1 MTTVK
6 FLGGSFMKTL
16 LNAIKIM
23 LLVVVSGIV
32 LFLICTG
39 GGRLVILFNFLLSPL
54 IWIFTFPIIG
64 PIVFAITGMVLYAVM
79 VRRPS
84 QTWKNNEKNLFIL
97 VLFIMVGGWL
107 ASVEYAEMMFLLT
120 CLVGVSYPIIQIVR
134 FEIRGWKIITDVGR
148 ALPFCSFSQLSAINF
163 KSPAANKQNG
173 IYGSNLIWESLSS
186 TLSLKLWAMSM
197 KHFNAVFACGSSLS
211 YWSFIYLRNWSRC
224 AIGNS

>member
-84 QTWKNNEKNLFIL
+84 QTWKNNEKNL
-97 VLFIMVGGWL
+97 
-107 ASVEYAEMMFLLT
+107 SH
-120 CLVGVSYPIIQIVR
+120 
-134 FEIRGWKIITDVGR
+134 
-148 ALPFCSFSQLSAINF
+148 N
-163 KSPAANKQNG
+163 
-173 IYGSNLIWESLSS
+173 YGS
-186 TLSLKLWAMSM
+186 
-197 KHFNAVFACGSSLS
+197 
-211 YWSFIYLRNWSRC
+211 Y
-224 AIGNS
+224 AI